1 MTWNRLNQEIPD
13 VTARLSRET
22 GIDLATAAMELA
34 QMDFA
39 HKASLQVAAKI
50 LPTTL
55 LDFLR

>member
-1 MTWNRLNQEIPD
+1 MTWKRLNQEIPD

-22 GIDLATAAMELA
+22 GLDFATAAMELA